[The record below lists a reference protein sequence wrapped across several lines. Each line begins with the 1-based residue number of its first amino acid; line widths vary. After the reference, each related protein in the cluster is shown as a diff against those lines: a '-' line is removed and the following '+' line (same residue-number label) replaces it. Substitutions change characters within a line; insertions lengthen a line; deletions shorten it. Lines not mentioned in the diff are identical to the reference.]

1 MKKVIKASYQGLP
14 KLCSVCGRTFH
25 GRDATEG
32 QTGPIICLMCW
43 NKMQAEQNMKVKGE
57 PS

>member
-1 MKKVIKASYQGLP
+1 MKQKRVNYEGIP

-32 QTGPIICLMCW
+32 QTGPIICLVCW
-43 NKMQAEQNMKVKGE
+43 QNMKLEKKEGSQE
-57 PS
+57 